1 MSSPSPVRYP
11 VLDSISPIVT
21 MGFKM
26 RIKQFRV
33 DSATRMA
40 NYTPTWEPGTS
51 PTHFGPAI
59 SHPFFN
65 FLIFFLVGHLEP
77 LE

>member
-1 MSSPSPVRYP
+1 MRCP

-26 RIKQFRV
+26 WIKQFRV

-40 NYTPTWEPGTS
+40 NYTPTREPGTS
-51 PTHFGPAI
+51 YCPAHFGTAI
-59 SHPFFN
+59 SHPFYKFV
-65 FLIFFLVGHLEP
+65 FGGP
-77 LE
+77 SGTT